1 MVPASILVVD
11 DDKLSRFSVSRIL
24 GRAGHRTREAATA
37 QEGLAALEKEPSGV
51 VLLDIRL
58 PDGDG
63 FAVLREIR
71 ARFPGVPVVL
81 MTAHHVEGA
90 AHTAAAMGAHAYLVK
105 PCDPTELQSAVSA
118 ALAPPPLPE
127 PDSH

>member
-1 MVPASILVVD
+1 MIPASILVVD
-11 DDKLSRFSVSRIL
+11 DDKLTRFSVSRIL
-24 GRAGHRTREAATA
+24 ERAGYRTREAATA
-37 QEGLAALEKEPSGV
+37 QAGLAAVEKERPDV

-90 AHTAAAMGAHAYLVK
+90 ARAAVAMGARAYLAK
-105 PCDPTELQSAVSA
+105 PCDPTELHSAVTA
-118 ALAPPPLPE
+118 ALSSPPLRE
-127 PDSH
+127 RDIR